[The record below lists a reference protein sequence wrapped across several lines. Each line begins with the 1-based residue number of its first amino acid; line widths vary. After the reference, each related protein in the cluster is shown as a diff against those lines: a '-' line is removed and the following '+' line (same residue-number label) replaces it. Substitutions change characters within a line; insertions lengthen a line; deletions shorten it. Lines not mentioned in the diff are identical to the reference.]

1 MRLGMD
7 RSTAF
12 SPTDGTLGSNAGARA
27 EPRGQW
33 ARWSRGP
40 LSYGPAGRLFAPVG
54 HRLHHAYQ
62 TGLLLRSARLP
73 GHSAAGTRLVAGSCQ
88 SRGRGRGRGQHS
100 WAEASGAR

>member
-1 MRLGMD
+1 MD
-7 RSTAF
+7 RGTAF

-40 LSYGPAGRLFAPVG
+40 LSYSPVGHVFAPVG

-62 TGLLLRSARLP
+62 IGLLLRSARLP
-73 GHSAAGTRLVAGSCQ
+73 SRTALGDPPSCGLLPVTWEGAG
-88 SRGRGRGRGQHS
+88 
-100 WAEASGAR
+100 

>member
-40 LSYGPAGRLFAPVG
+40 LSYGPAGHVGGGGVGGSTAGRRPPAPAESGECV
-54 HRLHHAYQ
+54 
-62 TGLLLRSARLP
+62 
-73 GHSAAGTRLVAGSCQ
+73 CFC
-88 SRGRGRGRGQHS
+88 GQ
-100 WAEASGAR
+100 WPCCITFFF